1 MAAGAEAAISN
12 QGRLQEARKFAD
24 AVWTRFSLGL
34 LNAKGGPQKQFVHL
48 IHELGMSELALKI
61 ADGLKVCLSTLNL
74 VFKTSRLRQ
83 EGVNV
88 PARVLPSFL
97 SIHLSSI
104 S

>member
-48 IHELGMSELALKI
+48 IHELGMSELALKM
-61 ADGLKVCLSTLNL
+61 CLSTLNL